1 MCGSSTAPRVYGG
14 TAFLECVSC
23 GYGLLPAEGGRSD
36 YWAEATFAPHE
47 DEFWLA
53 AKQAYFES
61 ALELLST
68 LGPGRRLVDVGGG
81 VGFFAE
87 RALARGWDAV
97 TLDVSER
104 VTAVAAARLGDARA
118 RTALAEEEPGSFD
131 AATLWCVV
139 AHTREPR
146 EVVRGAAAALRPG
159 GHLWLTT
166 PNFVLQKRYAAARR
180 RLGRPIDFLRDDHV
194 GHFTPRAID
203 RLLRDE
209 GFDDVRFRFRGITEA
224 CIVAASNGRPL
235 VEAKRLWN
243 QLAFRLARSG
253 LPNLMSELQVTAK
266 RR

>member
-1 MCGSSTAPRVYGG
+1 MYGG
-14 TAFLECVSC
+14 IEFSECLAC
-23 GYGLLPAEGGRSD
+23 GYGVLPTDGGRTD

-47 DEFWLA
+47 DEFWVAAKEAYFDSALDLLA
-53 AKQAYFES
+53 A
-61 ALELLST
+61 

-87 RALARGWDAV
+87 RALERGWDAV

-104 VTAVAAARLGDARA
+104 VTAVAAARVGGGRA

-131 AATLWCVV
+131 VATLWCVV
-139 AHTREPR
+139 AHTREPA

-166 PNFVLQKRYAAARR
+166 PNFSLQKRYAAARR
-180 RLGRPIDFLRDDHV
+180 RLGRPIDFARDDHV
-194 GHFTPRAID
+194 GHFTPRALD

-209 GFDDVRFRFRGITEA
+209 GFEQVRFHFRGITEA

-266 RR
+266 LR